1 VNVAITTPLYKQLTS
16 WRTSSS
22 GDSHAYGQSFDASSI
37 ISVNRHIIQEDLPPL
52 SYGRCFSQVIH
63 YVISLHLYHP
73 KIHILVGDIKAAYRR
88 NSLHGNT
95 AVKCA
100 IIFKESALP
109 SLRFT
114 FGCSPCLQEFCLF
127 SKMCGDLTYDIL
139 HCDTW
144 DPNTLGSP
152 HSSKIKEPSPSD
164 DHISF
169 MAEKLLDVSVPI
181 DGYGKIDIF
190 IDNGIA
196 VMTPDIGR
204 YDSRALQELLLAIHT
219 LCRPINPNDPIP
231 REDCLSLGK
240 GDEEGGLSECVTIL
254 GWTVNTRSLSITLPT
269 KKFRRWDHDLSN
281 ILTRKKTS
289 LS

>member
-1 VNVAITTPLYKQLTS
+1 
-16 WRTSSS
+16 
-22 GDSHAYGQSFDASSI
+22 
-37 ISVNRHIIQEDLPPL
+37 
-52 SYGRCFSQVIH
+52 
-63 YVISLHLYHP
+63 
-73 KIHILVGDIKAAYRR
+73 
-88 NSLHGNT
+88 
-95 AVKCA
+95 
-100 IIFKESALP
+100 
-109 SLRFT
+109 
-114 FGCSPCLQEFCLF
+114 
-127 SKMCGDLTYDIL
+127 MCGDLTYDIL

-204 YDSRALQELLLAIHT
+204 YDS
-219 LCRPINPNDPIP
+219 
-231 REDCLSLGK
+231 
-240 GDEEGGLSECVTIL
+240 
-254 GWTVNTRSLSITLPT
+254 ITLPT